1 MIEYINFLSNR
12 EKALLVW
19 ILIALIAMMF
29 GKEIRKS
36 IMGVFKALFVKQIL
50 TVLGLFGM
58 YVFAVV
64 SFLKVVGFW
73 DTSLLKDTILWVL
86 GAFAIMFKLDKAKD
100 RNHFTDL
107 IKDSIKWV
115 MIFEFLVAFYTFSF
129 RTEMI
134 LIPVLVFTGM
144 LQTVASFDPKHKQVE
159 ELLKKFASLVGFV
172 IIGYVLFKT
181 YHQYKDLLS
190 IGQLKTFLL
199 PIVLTLL
206 FLPFVYGLA
215 IYMVYE
221 SIFTRLPFIIKDK
234 KLRDKTKNIIIK
246 IANIDITK
254 LKNISHRIFLG
265 EINSEADLPKKIIE
279 MSKGKDYLS
288 EGNSENI
295 NQIQ

>member
-1 MIEYINFLSNR
+1 MIEYINILSNR

-36 IMGVFKALFVKQIL
+36 ILGVFKTLFVQQIL
-50 TVLGLFGM
+50 AVLGLFVV
-58 YVFAVV
+58 YVFAIV
-64 SFLKVVGFW
+64 SLLKVVGFW
-73 DTSLLKDTILWVL
+73 DTSLLKDTILWAF
-86 GAFAIMFKLDKAKD
+86 GAFVIMFKVDKAKD
-100 RNHFTDL
+100 RSHFADL

-115 MIFEFLVAFYTFSF
+115 IIFEFLVAFYTFSF

-144 LQTVASFDPKHKQVE
+144 LQAVVGFDPKHKQVE
-159 ELLKKFASLVGFV
+159 EILKKFASLIGII
-172 IIGYVLFKT
+172 IIGYVIFKT
-181 YHQYKDLLS
+181 YNQFRDLLS
-190 IGQLKTFLL
+190 IAQLKTFLL
-199 PIVLTLL
+199 PIILTVL

-221 SIFTRLPFIIKDK
+221 SIFIRLPFIIKDK

-246 IANIDITK
+246 IATIDLVK

-265 EINSEADLPKKIIE
+265 GINSEADLPKKIVE
-279 MSKGKDYLS
+279 MSKGAKYLGEDSS
-288 EGNSENI
+288 E
-295 NQIQ
+295 